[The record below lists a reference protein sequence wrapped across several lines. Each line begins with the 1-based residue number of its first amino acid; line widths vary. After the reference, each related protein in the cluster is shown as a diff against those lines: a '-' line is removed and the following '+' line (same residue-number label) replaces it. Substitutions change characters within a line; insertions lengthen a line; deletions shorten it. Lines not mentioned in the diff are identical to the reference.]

1 MEYTFSICVLSVNIS
16 FAVSVVLL
24 PSLSYT
30 YIVSIHISVFINPH
44 CSTKT
49 WGNGDVLI
57 CCVVFLQVKSVPAKK
72 SIFAQKIAAKRAAK
86 GDWTPHIA
94 VQQSNSRQ
102 VNSCT
107 SEVQIHEE
115 IAGECYDGLGKP

>member
-1 MEYTFSICVLSVNIS
+1 MVFCH
-16 FAVSVVLL
+16 
-24 PSLSYT
+24 LSYT
-30 YIVSIHISVFINPH
+30 FIVPIHISVLINTH

-49 WGNGDVLI
+49 WGNGEVLI

-86 GDWTPHIA
+86 GDGTPYIA

-102 VNSCT
+102 VT
-107 SEVQIHEE
+107 SHTLEVQIREE
-115 IAGECYDGLGKP
+115 NAGECYDGLGKP